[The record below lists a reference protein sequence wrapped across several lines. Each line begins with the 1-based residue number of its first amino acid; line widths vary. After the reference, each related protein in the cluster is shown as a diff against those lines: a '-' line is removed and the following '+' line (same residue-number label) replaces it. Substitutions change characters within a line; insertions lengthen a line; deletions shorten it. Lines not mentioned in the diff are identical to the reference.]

1 MTTNTIEQNFFL
13 TPHFSLKEMTASAT
27 AAQLHITNCPN
38 ATQIARLKAL
48 CEHVLEP
55 IRQHFGAIRITSG
68 FRSVRLNDALCA
80 NSLSQHTFGE
90 AADIYVPNREKGLEM
105 FRFICQHCTFDQMLL
120 ERKRKTPSFWLHVSY
135 KSDRRYNRNMA
146 VDLTEHYRDFK

>member
-1 MTTNTIEQNFFL
+1 MNRTINTIEKDFFL
-13 TPHFSLKEMTASAT
+13 TPHFSLKEMTSSAT
-27 AAQLHITNCPN
+27 ATQLHITNCPN

-48 CEHVLEP
+48 CNHVLEP
-55 IRQHFGAIRITSG
+55 LRNRFGAIRITSG
-68 FRSVRLNDALCA
+68 FRSERLNSALCA

-90 AADIYVPNREKGLEM
+90 AADIY
-105 FRFICQHCTFDQMLL
+105 
-120 ERKRKTPSFWLHVSY
+120 VSY

>member
-1 MTTNTIEQNFFL
+1 MTTNTIEKNFFL

-27 AAQLHITNCPN
+27 ANQLHIMNCPN

-55 IRQHFGAIRITSG
+55 LRQHFGAIRITSG
-68 FRSVRLNDALCA
+68 FRSERLNDALCA

-90 AADIYVPNREKGLEM
+90 AADIYVPNRERGLEM
-105 FRFICQHCTFDQMLL
+105 FRFICQH
-120 ERKRKTPSFWLHVSY
+120 
-135 KSDRRYNRNMA
+135 
-146 VDLTEHYRDFK
+146 

>member
-1 MTTNTIEQNFFL
+1 MTTNTIEKNFFL

-27 AAQLHITNCPN
+27 ATQLHITNCPN

-55 IRQHFGAIRITSG
+55 LRQHFGAIRITSG
-68 FRSVRLNDALCA
+68 FRSERLNDALCA

-105 FRFICQHCTFDQMLL
+105 FRFICKHCTFDQMLL
-120 ERKRKTPSFWLHVSY
+120 ERKRKTP
-135 KSDRRYNRNMA
+135 
-146 VDLTEHYRDFK
+146 

>member
-1 MTTNTIEQNFFL
+1 MTTNTIEKNFFL

-27 AAQLHITNCPN
+27 ANQLHIMNCPN

-55 IRQHFGAIRITSG
+55 LRQHFGTIRITSG
-68 FRSVRLNDALCA
+68 FRSVRLNDALCP